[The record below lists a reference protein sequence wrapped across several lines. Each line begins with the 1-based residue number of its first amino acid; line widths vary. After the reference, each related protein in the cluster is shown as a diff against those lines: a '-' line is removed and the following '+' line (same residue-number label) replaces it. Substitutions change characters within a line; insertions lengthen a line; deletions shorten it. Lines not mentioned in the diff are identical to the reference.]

1 MTEADKLGILK
12 SMTGETNSD
21 LLFAYLSLAGAKILR
36 RLYPFG
42 VPEGVTEVPQE
53 YSMNQIDIAV
63 YLWNKRGAEGQ
74 ISHSENGI
82 SRTYGDA
89 DVPGTMLRDIVPFA
103 EVV

>member
-1 MTEADKLGILK
+1 MTEADKLRLLQ
-12 SMTGETNSD
+12 SMTSETSDD
-21 LLFAYLSLAGAKILR
+21 LLLAYLSLAGAKILR

-42 VPEGVTEVPQE
+42 VPDDVTEIPRE
-53 YSMNQIDIAV
+53 YSMNQVDIAV

-89 DVPGTMLRDIVPFA
+89 DVPETMLRGIVPFA
-103 EVV
+103 EVI